1 MTSTVS
7 SSLLDGPAATAGTRR
22 KIATLAMMTALVVS
36 AFEGTV
42 PTTAMPSIVRE
53 LGGTHLFSWV
63 YASFL
68 VASAVSIPVFSK
80 LADRAGRR
88 PIFTAGMTL
97 FLLGSVLCGAAHSMH
112 ELIAA
117 RTLQGLGVGAI
128 GPLVPTVIGDLYTL
142 EERARVQA
150 LFMAAWGAANA
161 AGPVIGGLIVSSVS
175 WRWVF
180 YVNVPFGV
188 AAVALLLASYV
199 DPPGRAASS
208 ANVRSWHELSAFVKT
223 NLDVRGTILFALA
236 ASAMLLGLEDQAAFG
251 HAVRVALLA
260 MAGVFAVM
268 LVREE
273 RSLRDDAGTPPL
285 LPFAELADPVV
296 RAGAIGSLFA
306 GGLMY
311 AIPAYVPFWFATER
325 HESAVLAGVALI
337 PFLVAWAVGSALGV
351 KLLVRLGAVAVSRAA
366 ISLSG
371 VGTLLVALAARMH
384 APTWCVFAALGI
396 VGLGLGATANSTLV
410 GPQSRVPWAKRGAVT
425 GFMQVGRT
433 LGGATIV
440 ALLALLPSAQGRFL
454 VLALLALAGGR
465 AITFAASWNRA
476 GDPVPRA

>member
-1 MTSTVS
+1 
-7 SSLLDGPAATAGTRR
+7 
-22 KIATLAMMTALVVS
+22 MMTALVVS

-80 LADRAGRR
+80 LSDRAGRR
-88 PIFTAGMTL
+88 PIFAAGMLL

-117 RTLQGLGVGAI
+117 RTLQGMGVGAI

-161 AGPVIGGLIVSSVS
+161 AGPVIGGLIVSTMS

-180 YVNVPFGV
+180 YVNVPFGC

-199 DPPGRAASS
+199 DPPGRGAR
-208 ANVRSWHELSAFVKT
+208 VRSWHELSAFVKT
-223 NLDVRGTILFALA
+223 NLDVRGAILFALA
-236 ASAMLLGLEDQAAFG
+236 AAAMLLGLEDQAAFG
-251 HAVRVALLA
+251 HVVRVVLLA
-260 MAGVFAVM
+260 MAGVFGVM

-273 RSLRDDAGTPPL
+273 RSLRDDKGTPPL

-306 GGLMY
+306 GGLMF

-351 KLLVRLGAVAVSRAA
+351 KVLVRRGAVAVSQAA

-384 APTWCVFAALGI
+384 APTWVVFAALGI

-433 LGGATIV
+433 LGGAIIV
-440 ALLALLPSAQGRFL
+440 ALLALLPSAQTRFL

-465 AITFAASWNRA
+465 AITFVASWSREA
-476 GDPVPRA
+476 DPVPRA